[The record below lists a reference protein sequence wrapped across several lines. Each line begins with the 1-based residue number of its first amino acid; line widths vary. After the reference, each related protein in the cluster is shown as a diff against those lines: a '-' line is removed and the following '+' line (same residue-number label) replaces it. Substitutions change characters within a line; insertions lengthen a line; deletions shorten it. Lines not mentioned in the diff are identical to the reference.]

1 MLIAFFMDILIII
14 LSSTWKFAA
23 TFPIAVYVFKMSF
36 FQTIVYTN
44 IGGFLGILVF
54 GFLSKRL
61 IVFYNAFWPEKLKRK
76 RRNGKRFTRFNR
88 RLVWLKVK
96 YGLYGIVFLT
106 PILLS
111 IPVGT
116 FLVIKYYRHNKFSYL
131 YLLFSQLI
139 WSIVYTFLY
148 IKIKALL

>member
-1 MLIAFFMDILIII
+1 LIII

-23 TFPIAVYVFKMSF
+23 TFPFAVYVFNMSF

-44 IGGFLGILVF
+44 IGGLFGIIIF
-54 GFLSKRL
+54 GFLSKGL
-61 IVFYNAFWPEKLKRK
+61 IKLYIAFCPEMLKRK
-76 RRNGKRFTRFNR
+76 RKTIKKFTSWNR
-88 RLVWLKVK
+88 RLVWLKAK

-106 PILLS
+106 PVLLS

-116 FLVIKYYRHNKFSYL
+116 FLVTKYYRHNKLSYL

-139 WSIVYTFLY
+139 WSVIYTFFY
-148 IKIKALL
+148 IKIKALF